1 MGLAGY
7 GRNFSNISKTEYD
20 LSDPPEKR
28 SKRASGSDGWLPAEW
43 LGRTYQR
50 LAPSLTLKEITIE
63 AKHNSNP

>member
-43 LGRTYQR
+43 LIPGT
-50 LAPSLTLKEITIE
+50 S
-63 AKHNSNP
+63 

>member
-20 LSDPPEKR
+20 LSDPLEKR

-43 LGRTYQR
+43 LIPKT
-50 LAPSLTLKEITIE
+50 S
-63 AKHNSNP
+63 

>member
-43 LGRTYQR
+43 LGRTIPKTS
-50 LAPSLTLKEITIE
+50 AKPHLKRDHNRSE
-63 AKHNSNP
+63 AQ